1 MTAPAEELRVVD
13 IAAVLPALSGGGW
26 RGAVR
31 EFLEH
36 LLGLKKVSRHFAEA
50 ALAAEPLVVA
60 PQAFRFTLDVE
71 GVSETIPEHGPLMVM
86 ANHPFG
92 GADAITL
99 AALCVAKRPD
109 LKVLANTAVARIPGW
124 AERIYPLSILG
135 ERDAVRQNAKSLRA
149 ASEHLKAGGAL
160 MVFPA
165 GEVAHWR
172 NEAAAVVDGPWSP
185 HVAAL
190 AQKTGAQVVLMR
202 FFGHNPPWFHLLGG
216 IHPFVRTALLPKVLA
231 SHIGGLVRCRARR
244 AEAASAPALRQ
255 RMLEIS
261 E

>member
-1 MTAPAEELRVVD
+1 MTSPSEELRVVD
-13 IAAVLPALSGGGW
+13 IAAVLPALAGGGW
-26 RGAVR
+26 RLAVR

-36 LLGLKKVSRHFAEA
+36 LLGLKKVSRHFARA
-50 ALAAEPLVVA
+50 ATAPEPLVA
-60 PQAFRFTLDVE
+60 GPAAFRFTLDAE
-71 GVSETIPEHGPLMVM
+71 GVSETIPASGPLVVM

-92 GADAITL
+92 GADAISL

-172 NEAAAVVDGPWSP
+172 SEAAGIVDGPWSP

-190 AQKTGAQVVLMR
+190 ARKTGAHVVLVR
-202 FFGHNPPWFHLLGG
+202 FFGHNPAWFHLLGA
-216 IHPFVRTALLPKVLA
+216 IHPFVRTALLPKALA
-231 SHIGGLVRCRARR
+231 AAIGGVVRCRARR
-244 AEAASAPALRQ
+244 VPADTAPALRQ
-255 RMLEIS
+255 RMLEIC